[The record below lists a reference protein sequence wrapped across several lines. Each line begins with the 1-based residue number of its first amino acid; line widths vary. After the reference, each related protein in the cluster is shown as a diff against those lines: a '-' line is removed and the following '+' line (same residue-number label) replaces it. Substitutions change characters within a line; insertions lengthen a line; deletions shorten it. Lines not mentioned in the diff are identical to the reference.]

1 MHLAFALSITLST
14 SNCSVALSRGGGCG
28 CVHPG
33 VVTRR
38 CEWVRVCLGRSVG
51 FRRHCLL
58 RIQLV
63 ELLRV
68 TCISDGCQPHSRC
81 HLRCLFDYKGESHP
95 EGLPSHYG
103 FSLFSQL
110 PFHAEALYNANK
122 KSTVKNVVWPSSDS
136 SLFRRSWTGNHHFKS
151 NMKSSFKM
159 YDYATSS

>member
-1 MHLAFALSITLST
+1 MRVAHDLLLNISLSITLSAR
-14 SNCSVALSRGGGCG
+14 NCSANRGRGGR
-28 CVHPG
+28 CVHG
-33 VVTRR
+33 VHPPLR
-38 CEWVRVCLGRSVG
+38 CFKQVRVRMRVCLGRSVG

-68 TCISDGCQPHSRC
+68 TCISDGCQPHPRC

-110 PFHAEALYNANK
+110 PFHAEALYIH
-122 KSTVKNVVWPSSDS
+122 
-136 SLFRRSWTGNHHFKS
+136 RQ
-151 NMKSSFKM
+151 
-159 YDYATSS
+159 